1 MTNIDLL
8 ENQRDK
14 LITKRYN
21 KEKRFILIGRLAIA
35 LTIMFLTILVPK
47 FLTAF
52 NPNLMDFFKGVKPDP
67 LSLILGG

>member
-35 LTIMFLTILVPK
+35 LTIMFLTIRI
-47 FLTAF
+47 LT
-52 NPNLMDFFKGVKPDP
+52 
-67 LSLILGG
+67 SIQI

>member
-21 KEKRFILIGRLAIA
+21 KEKRFIVVEI
-35 LTIMFLTILVPK
+35 FP
-47 FLTAF
+47 
-52 NPNLMDFFKGVKPDP
+52 PP
-67 LSLILGG
+67 